1 MDMTSIYV
9 REREDSRDFRYDS
22 TNFRYDSTNLDYDG
36 TNGHDDYSDCEMCR
50 LCFFKIRI

>member
-1 MDMTSIYV
+1 MTSIYV